1 MIVRHGAASSIGL
14 VRRQNE
20 DSYVAGDGVW
30 AVCDGM
36 GGAQAGEV
44 ASEAACRAVSAL
56 TVGSSAEDLQYMV
69 AQANSEIFRRA
80 LSDSSLQGMGTT
92 LTAAVWDGVEL
103 ILAHVGDSRAYLLR
117 SDVLEQLTRDHSLV
131 GEMVR
136 QGSLTPEE
144 AAVHPHRSVITR
156 ALGTEEQVEPDIIRL
171 PLQVADRLVLCSDGL
186 TGKVADGRL
195 AELLGKAAEPQAAA
209 QVLVKEALA
218 NGGDDNVTVVV
229 LFVEEGNAAADTPR
243 AVELGP
249 ARRTEGGA
257 GSLSPGGLTGLR
269 AWVRRHR
276 RMVLVVG
283 VAVLLVAAAVAGTAV
298 FLSGV
303 YYVGTFGDSVA
314 LYQGVPHTVLGIELF
329 TLVEVGSAPYSTLRP
344 HLKARVDA
352 HEVTTKEEGQRFLRG
367 LVTGT

>member
-44 ASEAACRAVSAL
+44 ASEAACRAISGLAM
-56 TVGSSAEDLQYMV
+56 GSSADDLQSRV
-69 AQANSEIFRRA
+69 AQANAEIFNLA
-80 LSDSSLQGMGTT
+80 LSESTLQGMGTT
-92 LTAAVWDGVEL
+92 LTAAVWDGEQL
-103 ILAHVGDSRAYLLR
+103 TLAHVGDSRAYLLR
-117 SDVLEQLTRDHSLV
+117 SGALEQLTRDHSLV

-136 QGSLTPEE
+136 QGRLTLEE

-156 ALGTEEQVEPDIIRL
+156 ALGTEEHVEPDITRV

-186 TGKVADGRL
+186 TGQVADGRL
-195 AELLGKAAEPQAAA
+195 AELLGQAAEPQAAA
-209 QVLVKEALA
+209 QALVKEALA

-229 LFVEEGNAAADTPR
+229 LFVEAGDAASGAPQ
-243 AVELGP
+243 AVEMGP
-249 ARRTEGGA
+249 VRRMESGA
-257 GSLSPGGLTGLR
+257 GLPSSGRATGFR
-269 AWVRRHR
+269 VWVRRHR
-276 RMVLVVG
+276 RAVLAVAVV
-283 VAVLLVAAAVAGTAV
+283 VLLVAVAVAGTAV

-314 LYQGVPHTVLGIELF
+314 LYQGLPHTVLGIELF
-329 TLVEVGSAPYSTLRP
+329 TLVEVGAAPYSTLEP
-344 HLKARVDA
+344 HLKTRIDA

-367 LVTGT
+367 LASGT